1 MKNLKAL
8 NLWIINLK
16 PSMNKWMI
24 IAFLFALVVPYAVG
38 QWIDNEPLV
47 SKDLKLKTFWK
58 CPYCED

>member
-1 MKNLKAL
+1 
-8 NLWIINLK
+8 
-16 PSMNKWMI
+16 MNKWMI